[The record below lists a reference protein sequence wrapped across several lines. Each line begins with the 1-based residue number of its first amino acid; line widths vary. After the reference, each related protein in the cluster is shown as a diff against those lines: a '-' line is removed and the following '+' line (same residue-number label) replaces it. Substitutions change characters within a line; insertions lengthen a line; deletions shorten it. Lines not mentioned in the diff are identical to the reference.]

1 MVIQMSEII
10 FLIEESPEGGYSAK
24 AMGHSIFTD
33 AETIEEMKE
42 NIKDAVKCHF
52 EDIDLPKMVRM
63 HFVRDEVF
71 ALV

>member
-1 MVIQMSEII
+1 MVIQMTEII

-42 NIKDAVKCHF
+42 NIKDAIKCHF

-71 ALV
+71 ALA

>member
-1 MVIQMSEII
+1 MNEII

-33 AETIEEMKE
+33 ADTIEDMRN

-52 EDIDLPKMVRM
+52 EDDEMPKIVRM

-71 ALV
+71 AL